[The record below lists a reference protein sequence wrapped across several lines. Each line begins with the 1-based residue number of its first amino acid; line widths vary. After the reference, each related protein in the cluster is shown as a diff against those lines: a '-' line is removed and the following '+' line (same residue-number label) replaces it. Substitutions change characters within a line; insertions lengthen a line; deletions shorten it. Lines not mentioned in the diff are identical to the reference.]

1 MALLEPTNLLLLA
14 CALIYLWIGEA
25 SEAGILLL
33 FVALISGLDAWQQRR
48 SRRAL
53 EELARLAAPAVRVER
68 EGQIVRLAAEHLQ
81 PGDCLLLEEG
91 L

>member
-53 EELARLAAPAVRVER
+53 E
-68 EGQIVRLAAEHLQ
+68 
-81 PGDCLLLEEG
+81 
-91 L
+91 